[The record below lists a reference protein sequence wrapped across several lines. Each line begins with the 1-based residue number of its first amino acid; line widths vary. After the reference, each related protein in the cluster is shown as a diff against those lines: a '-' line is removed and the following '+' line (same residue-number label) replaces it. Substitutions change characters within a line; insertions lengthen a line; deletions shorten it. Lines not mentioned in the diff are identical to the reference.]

1 MTTIGELSAEHTVGG
16 IRLSWSA
23 RTDVGHR
30 RAANEDSML
39 AQPPFF
45 VVADGMGGHAAGD
58 LASAAVVSA
67 LAEAAPGGSLGRRGL
82 ESALQQATYRID
94 ELADGNELG
103 VGTTVTGVVLSSA
116 DTAELTVFNIGDSRV
131 YVAQPGEGELQRL
144 TVDHSVVQEL
154 VEAGVLDPDEAE
166 FHPDSNVITR
176 AVGFG
181 AVPEPDYWTFPAEA
195 GMTLLICS
203 DGLTKELR
211 DARISELALDGTPSE
226 AVEALVDAA
235 LASGGHD
242 NISVIVVRVW
252 PA

>member
-1 MTTIGELSAEHTVGG
+1 VTTIGELSAEHTVGG

-23 RTDVGHR
+23 RTDVGRR

-39 AQPPFF
+39 AQPPLF

-67 LAEAAPGGSLGRRGL
+67 LAEAAPTGNLDRRGL
-82 ESALQQATYRID
+82 ESALQQATDRID
-94 ELADGNELG
+94 ELADGSELG

-131 YVAQPGEGELQRL
+131 YVARPGDELQRL

-195 GMTLLICS
+195 GMTLLVCS

-242 NISVIVVRVW
+242 NISVIVVRVS
-252 PA
+252 AA